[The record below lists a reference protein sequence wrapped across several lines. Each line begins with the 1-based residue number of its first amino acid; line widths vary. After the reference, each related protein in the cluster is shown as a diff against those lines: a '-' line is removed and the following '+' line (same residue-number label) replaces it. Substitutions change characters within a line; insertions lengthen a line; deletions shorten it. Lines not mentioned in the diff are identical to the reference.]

1 MKREPIT
8 EREFVTLRDQ
18 LTGIGETQN
27 KILLGQNDCNHRHE
41 ENEFIA
47 NSDRSNHEKLD
58 LKISGYE
65 RKVLHFAIAI
75 LLISG
80 SIGAGFYTYI
90 NKPPP
95 AEPNK
100 TQIKKVANQ

>member
-18 LTGIGETQN
+18 LTGIGKTQN

-58 LKISGYE
+58 LKIAGYE

-80 SIGAGFYTYI
+80 SLGAGFYTYI
-90 NKPPP
+90 NKPIPEKIESP
-95 AEPNK
+95 
-100 TQIKKVANQ
+100 IVKKVANQ

>member
-8 EREFVTLRDQ
+8 EREFVTLSNH
-18 LTGIGETQN
+18 LSSISETQTE
-27 KILLGQNDCNHRHE
+27 ILIGQNKCESRHV
-41 ENEFIA
+41 ENEYIA
-47 NSDRSNHEKLD
+47 DSDRSNHQKLD